1 MHSGE
6 NLKMKKFNVGIK
18 GIVRDERGLLL
29 LKKTKG
35 AHNQMI
41 WEMPGGRID
50 GDEDFSD
57 TLKRELIEELP
68 GIEVVAVQELRGAHR
83 LKKDIDDDISLV
95 LLYFLVDAKLPDK
108 IVLSEEHES
117 YMWVSNANDVPKE
130 LNPEIDRV
138 LRELLI

>member
-1 MHSGE
+1 
-6 NLKMKKFNVGIK
+6 
-18 GIVRDERGLLL
+18 
-29 LKKTKG
+29 
-35 AHNQMI
+35 
-41 WEMPGGRID
+41 MPGGRID